1 MDINHKTTVQ
11 GATVVSVL
19 HFLMSLYLLY
29 KKSSKGEEDWKWC
42 VLSLVLLLVI
52 SMLLINDYMKQK
64 NVVQKST

>member
-1 MDINHKTTVQ
+1 MDINHKTPVQ
-11 GATVVSVL
+11 GAIVVSGL

-64 NVVQKST
+64 NDVQKST

>member
-1 MDINHKTTVQ
+1 MDINHKTSVQ
-11 GATVVSVL
+11 GAIVVSGL

-42 VLSLVLLLVI
+42 VLSLVLQLVI

-64 NVVQKST
+64 N

>member
-64 NVVQKST
+64 NDVQKST

>member
-42 VLSLVLLLVI
+42 VLSLVLQLVI

>member
-42 VLSLVLLLVI
+42 VLSLVLQLVI

-64 NVVQKST
+64 N